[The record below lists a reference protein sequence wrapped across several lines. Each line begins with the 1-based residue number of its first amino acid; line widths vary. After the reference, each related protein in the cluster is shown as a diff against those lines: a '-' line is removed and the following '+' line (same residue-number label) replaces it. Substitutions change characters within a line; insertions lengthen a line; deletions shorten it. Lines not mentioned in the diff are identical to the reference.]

1 MAIWDD
7 VFDTFGKKGF
17 EAIGYAIDGEVGKM
31 TKALMEGVAIQEVK
45 DTAIDAVGKAV
56 DFLSDKP
63 DN

>member
-1 MAIWDD
+1 MAIWGDL
-7 VFDTFGKKGF
+7 FDTFGNKGI

-31 TKALMEGVAIQEVK
+31 AKALMEGAAIQEAK

-56 DFLSDKP
+56 DFFSDKP